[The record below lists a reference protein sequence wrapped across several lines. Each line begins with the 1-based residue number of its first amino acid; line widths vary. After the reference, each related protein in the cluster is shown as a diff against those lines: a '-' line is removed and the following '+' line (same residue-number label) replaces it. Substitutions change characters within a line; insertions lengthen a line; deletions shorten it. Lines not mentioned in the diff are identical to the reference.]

1 MKTFLRLV
9 TMPLFSTFATL
20 VAAQETPTATRGVT
34 EKVLAAVDLGPE
46 IEGMAGRKLRM
57 RLITIES
64 GGVTAIHNHTGRP
77 GTVYIL
83 QGKIT
88 DHRDG
93 VAKEYGPGLG
103 WPEDKATTHW
113 IENTGTTP
121 AVEISVDI
129 LKSP

>member
-1 MKTFLRLV
+1 MSTGGLVWIPILAVFMTLV
-9 TMPLFSTFATL
+9 T
-20 VAAQETPTATRGVT
+20 AQAPPTQTRGIT
-34 EKVLAAVDLGPE
+34 EKLLSTVDLGPE

-57 RLITIES
+57 RLITIEP
-64 GGVTAIHNHTGRP
+64 GGATVIHSHKDRP

-88 DHRDG
+88 DHRGG
-93 VAKEYGPGLG
+93 VATEYGPGLG

-113 IENTGTTP
+113 IKNEGTTT

-129 LKSP
+129 FKQP

>member
-1 MKTFLRLV
+1 MSTGGLVWIPILAASMAFL
-9 TMPLFSTFATL
+9 T
-20 VAAQETPTATRGVT
+20 AQAPPTESRGVT
-34 EKVLAAVDLGPE
+34 EKLLSAVELGPE

-57 RLITIES
+57 RLITIEP
-64 GGVTAIHNHTGRP
+64 GGATVIHGHKDRP

-93 VAKEYGPGLG
+93 VATKYGPGLG

-113 IENTGTTP
+113 IENEGTIK

-129 LKSP
+129 IRQP

>member
-1 MKTFLRLV
+1 MAVPK
-9 TMPLFSTFATL
+9 
-20 VAAQETPTATRGVT
+20 ETRGVT
-34 EKVLAAVDLGPE
+34 EEVLAEVDLGSE

-57 RLITIES
+57 RLITIEP
-64 GGVTAIHNHTGRP
+64 GGATTVHSHEGRP

-93 VAKEYGPGLG
+93 ASREYGPGLG
-103 WPEDKATTHW
+103 WAEDKGTTHW
-113 IENTGTTP
+113 IQNAGTTP

-129 LKSP
+129 VERP